1 MIPTGYFGGMTKKA
15 LDKYNELNKPKQ
27 LGRGIKS
34 NPNQLG
40 REIKSNPNI
49 EKAYNEIVAGVK
61 YFMGTDKTRILKA
74 FDYIK
79 NKQDF
84 ETLKSMFKD
93 KRTGYGSFDEMV
105 KEEYDMFDSNDIEKL
120 KTKLNS
126 IGVVFNFNFKGGDSS
141 CISNKINANDWK
153 GLYRELVKNKLIKNN
168 DSLVVVWGS
177 NQTLYYTTDGK
188 TLSKSF
194 KVSTGSKGFSNQS
207 GNGETPTGLLQI
219 KNKVKAKTYEVL
231 VGKKPTG
238 QILGPNVD
246 STRVDNTGNKH
257 IAEVL
262 TGLLDLDGLE
272 DCNKNAFSRNIYFH
286 GTNRENYLGTPRSN
300 GCIRVSNNDILW
312 MISSLPEGTKVY
324 IKP

>member
-1 MIPTGYFGGMTKKA
+1 MKILIKESQYKV
-15 LDKYNELNKPKQ
+15 LLE
-27 LGRGIKS
+27 RGIK
-34 NPNQLG
+34 N
-40 REIKSNPNI
+40 NPNI
-49 EKAYNEIVAGVK
+49 QKAYNEIVDGAK
-61 YFMGTDKTRILKA
+61 YWGTDKDKILKA

-84 ETLKSMFKD
+84 ETLISMFKD
-93 KRTGYGSFDEMV
+93 RRTGYGSFEEMV

-120 KTKLNS
+120 KTKLRS
-126 IGVVFNFNFKGGDSS
+126 IGVVFNFEGGDSS
-141 CISNKINANDWK
+141 CSSNKINANDWK
-153 GLYRELVKNKLIKNN
+153 GLYRELVKNKLIKNK
-168 DSLVVVWGS
+168 DRLVVVWGP

-188 TLSKSF
+188 TLSRSF
-194 KVSTGSKGFSNQS
+194 KVSTGSNGFSNQS
-207 GNGETPTGLLQI
+207 DNKETPTGLLQI
-219 KNKVKAKTYEVL
+219 KNKVKAKPYEVL

-246 STRVDNTGNKH
+246 STRVDDVGHKH

-272 DCNKNAFSRNIYFH
+272 DCNKNTFSRNIYFH
-286 GTNRENYLGTPRSN
+286 GTNKEKFLGTPRSN

>member
-1 MIPTGYFGGMTKKA
+1 MKILIKESQYKV
-15 LDKYNELNKPKQ
+15 LLE
-27 LGRGIKS
+27 RGIK
-34 NPNQLG
+34 N
-40 REIKSNPNI
+40 NPNI
-49 EKAYNEIVAGVK
+49 QKAYNEIVDGAK
-61 YFMGTDKTRILKA
+61 YWVGTDKTKILKA

-84 ETLKSMFKD
+84 ETLISMFKD
-93 KRTGYGSFDEMV
+93 RRTGYGSFEEMV

-120 KTKLNS
+120 KTKLRS
-126 IGVVFNFNFKGGDSS
+126 IGVVFNFNFEGGDSS
-141 CISNKINANDWK
+141 CSSNKINANDWK
-153 GLYRELVKNKLIKNN
+153 GLYRELVKNKLIKNK
-168 DSLVVVWGS
+168 DRLVVVWGP

-188 TLSKSF
+188 TLSRSF
-194 KVSTGSKGFSNQS
+194 KVSTGSNGFSNQS
-207 GNGETPTGLLQI
+207 DNKETPIGLLQI
-219 KNKVKAKTYEVL
+219 KNKVKAKPYEVL

-238 QILGPNVD
+238 KILGPNVD
-246 STRVDNTGNKH
+246 STRVDDVGHKH

-272 DCNKNAFSRNIYFH
+272 DCNKNTFSRNIYFH
-286 GTNRENYLGTPRSN
+286 GTNRENFLGTPRSN

>member
-1 MIPTGYFGGMTKKA
+1 MKILIKESQYKV
-15 LDKYNELNKPKQ
+15 LLE
-27 LGRGIKS
+27 RG
-34 NPNQLG
+34 
-40 REIKSNPNI
+40 IKSNPNI
-49 EKAYNEIVAGVK
+49 EKAYNEIVAGAK
-61 YFMGTDKTRILKA
+61 YLIGTDKTRILKA

-120 KTKLNS
+120 K
-126 IGVVFNFNFKGGDSS
+126 
-141 CISNKINANDWK
+141 
-153 GLYRELVKNKLIKNN
+153 
-168 DSLVVVWGS
+168 
-177 NQTLYYTTDGK
+177 
-188 TLSKSF
+188 
-194 KVSTGSKGFSNQS
+194 
-207 GNGETPTGLLQI
+207 
-219 KNKVKAKTYEVL
+219 NKVKAKPYEVL

-246 STRVDNTGNKH
+246 STRVDDVGHKH

-272 DCNKNAFSRNIYFH
+272 DCNKNTFSRNIYFH
-286 GTNRENYLGTPRSN
+286 GTNKEKFLGTPRSN